1 MCTIRVRPF
10 LGRQSTHGF
19 QGYPSPQTRGSS
31 DRPDVSSSGKW
42 AINATNLRSFAATDL
57 PFQGTPTQPQR
68 NLNATSNG
76 VELESNV
83 RGHETFSL
91 TIRGPLAP
99 VVDHFSSRE
108 DVTLGTRSWEIRCD
122 GPPADRPTQWDLGDS
137 SLFIDICTYSTV
149 SSVDVPADAAL
160 LVQATA
166 QR

>member
-1 MCTIRVRPF
+1 MASRDTLARRHVEAVTGLMSRPV
-10 LGRQSTHGF
+10 GNGQSMRLICGLLLQPTC
-19 QGYPSPQTRGSS
+19 PSR
-31 DRPDVSSSGKW
+31 
-42 AINATNLRSFAATDL
+42 AL
-57 PFQGTPTQPQR
+57 QR
-68 NLNATSNG
+68 NSNATSNG

-137 SLFIDICTYSTV
+137 SLFIDICTYSTEKPGNNKIT
-149 SSVDVPADAAL
+149 SHL
-160 LVQATA
+160 LL
-166 QR
+166 